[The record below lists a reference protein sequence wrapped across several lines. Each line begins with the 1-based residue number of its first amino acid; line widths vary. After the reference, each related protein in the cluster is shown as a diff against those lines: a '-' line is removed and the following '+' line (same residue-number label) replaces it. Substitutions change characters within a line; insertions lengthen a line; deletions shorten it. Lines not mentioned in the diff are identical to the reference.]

1 MMTESLYFMIS
12 VISVYGTKWNGNA
25 AANNGSLFVVQDK
38 RIRRLT
44 PVECER
50 LMGFDDNYTALDKS
64 RRTERYTAIGNAWA
78 VPVIRWIGNR
88 MNNGFEPSILMNN
101 QIKLDI
107 SDYEYIDFGTG
118 IGNYSTG
125 IIINCSTQPEESS
138 FGTMK
143 DIISPMDVD
152 EKLYITPVACHGIL
166 RRGGKK

>member
-1 MMTESLYFMIS
+1 
-12 VISVYGTKWNGNA
+12 
-25 AANNGSLFVVQDK
+25 
-38 RIRRLT
+38 
-44 PVECER
+44 
-50 LMGFDDNYTALDKS
+50 
-64 RRTERYTAIGNAWA
+64 
-78 VPVIRWIGNR
+78 